1 MRYHVFAT
9 DYDGTIAHHGTVN
22 QSTLDSLYRLRES
35 GRRVVLVTGR
45 ELEDLRQV
53 FPEEQVFDWIVAENG
68 ALIYSPATK
77 EIRPLGP
84 APPPE
89 FIEELKRRHVAP
101 ISVGH
106 VIVATWEPH
115 EETALEVIR
124 DLGLEMQVIFN
135 KGAVMIL
142 PSGVNKATGLSA
154 VLEQLGYSAHNTV
167 GVGDA
172 ENDHAFL
179 NLCECSVAV
188 ANALPSLKELADH
201 VTSGDHGEGV
211 SQLVELLLAED
222 LLTVSKRTSRHHV
235 KLGTRDDGT
244 VESIAPIHETF
255 LICGT
260 SGSGKSTLTTGVLER
275 IAERGYQFV
284 ILDPE
289 GDYSDLPLGIVLGG
303 AERAPLTDEVM
314 NVLSVPNQN
323 AAVNLLGIPLGDRP
337 EFADDL
343 LLRLLRLRSQT
354 GRPHWIVIDEAHH
367 LLPET
372 WSPAAPVGTEMTGL
386 ILVTVH
392 PESVAHSILE
402 TVTSLLIIG
411 ENPGRTLENF
421 CRAAGCEVPRHPEM
435 EMLPTG
441 DAMLWRRPH
450 AEAVVVHTDPPKSER
465 QRHSRKYA
473 EGNLGPDQSFYF
485 QGPDGKL
492 NLRSRNL
499 VTFLEI
505 AEGVDEETWK
515 HHLRRGDYSR
525 WLREAVKDPALAEE
539 VEEIERNSRSSAK
552 ESLEAVQ
559 RAIEA
564 RYTLPEK

>member
-9 DYDGTIAHHGTVN
+9 DYDGTLAHHGIVDQT
-22 QSTLDSLYRLRES
+22 TLDSLRRLRDS
-35 GRRVVLVTGR
+35 GRRIVLVTGR
-45 ELEDLRQV
+45 ELEDLRRV
-53 FPEEQVFDWIVAENG
+53 FADEQVFDWIVAENG
-68 ALIYSPATK
+68 ALIYSPSTK
-77 EIRPLGP
+77 ELRTLGP

-89 FIEELKRRHVAP
+89 FIEELKRRGVGP
-101 ISVGH
+101 MSVGH

-115 EETALEVIR
+115 EETALAVIR

-154 VLEQLGYSAHNTV
+154 VLDEIGYSAHNTV
-167 GVGDA
+167 GIGDA

-188 ANALPSLKELADH
+188 ANALPGLKDLADH
-201 VTSGDHGEGV
+201 VTSGDHGTGV
-211 SQLVELLLAED
+211 AQLVEMILAED
-222 LLTVSKRTSRHHV
+222 LLTVSKGTTRHNV
-235 KLGTRDDGT
+235 RLGVRDDDT
-244 VESIAPIHETF
+244 VESITPIHETL

-284 ILDPE
+284 IVDPE

-314 NVLSVPNQN
+314 NVLAVPNQN
-323 AAVNLLGIPLGDRP
+323 ASVNLLGIPLQDRP
-337 EFADDL
+337 EYADDL
-343 LLRLLRLRSQT
+343 LLSLLRLRSQT

-372 WSPAAPVGTEMTGL
+372 WNPAAPVGTEMTGL

-392 PESVAHSILE
+392 PESVAHSILQ

-411 ENPGRTLENF
+411 ENPAQTLKSF
-421 CRAAGCEVPRHPEM
+421 CKAAACDVPQSPDIEAL
-435 EMLPTG
+435 ETG
-441 DAMLWRRPH
+441 DTLLWRRPA
-450 AEAVVVHTDPPKSER
+450 AEAVLVHSDPPKSER

-473 EGNLGPDQSFYF
+473 EGSLGPDQSFYF
-485 QGPDGKL
+485 QGPKGKL
-492 NLRSRNL
+492 NLRCRNL

-505 AEGVDEETWK
+505 AEGVDEGTWSY
-515 HHLRRGDYSR
+515 HLRRNDYSR
-525 WLREAVKDPALAEE
+525 WLKECVKDPALSEE
-539 VEEIERNSRSSAK
+539 VEAIEKNRRYSAQ
-552 ESLEAVQ
+552 ESLKAVQ
-559 RAIEA
+559 KAIEA